1 MKKRVTMVIVSCVVL
16 MSGLWAQPQI
26 ETAKELLKQGK
37 AKEAVALLRQVL
49 ETAPKNI
56 DAWQNLAQAYWKLAN
71 LDSAKISGQ
80 RVISLDEKNV
90 HGYLVVSNVEEAQ
103 KDMKAAH
110 STLTTGLVEKK
121 GDAQLLIALGGLLL
135 RADSTDRAIV
145 VLSQAKEANPA
156 SAVIYDGLGDAYN
169 KQGVPTFAITQYEKS
184 VELDS
189 MNTEVYIKLGKLYY
203 KERRYNDAAR
213 IYARV
218 VVLDPNNK
226 DILLELCRMYMAS
239 RPRQYDNAS
248 TYLKLYVQRFPK
260 SEEAWAMYA
269 EALFNLRKYP
279 EALDAAQR
287 VLKNDPKNEKALR
300 YEATSQF
307 VLKKY
312 KESIEAFK
320 KLQAVVDTMRVD
332 DLMRLGDANMALKQ
346 TQAAVTA
353 YEEVLK
359 IDPNKTDVF
368 NKAAQAFM
376 TESKYAQAAA
386 LFQRRF
392 TLDSSSAALASYLNY
407 AGCKIQLKEYD
418 SARIAY
424 RAFISKKADYPS
436 AWLGFARSLLL
447 QSSDSLQAAR
457 RAYEEWLKL
466 IPAADEAKYKKELAE
481 AHKNIGVAYLVDKK
495 YEQAITPLKKSLQ
508 FNDTDD
514 DTHLRLGQ
522 AYALTSDKEDA
533 IKEYQR
539 AMKLNPKNKDAKKG
553 LEMLGI
559 PVD

>member
-1 MKKRVTMVIVSCVVL
+1 MKKLVTMVIISCVVF

-26 ETAKELLKQGK
+26 ENAKELLKQGK
-37 AKEAVALLRQVL
+37 AKEAVSLIRQVL
-49 ETAPKNI
+49 ETAPKNV
-56 DAWQNLAQAYWKLAN
+56 DAWQNLGQAYWKLSN
-71 LDSAKISGQ
+71 LDSAKIAGQ

-90 HGYLVVSNVEEAQ
+90 DGYLLVSTIEEAQ
-103 KDMKAAH
+103 KDIKAAH
-110 STLTTGLVEKK
+110 GTLTTGLVEKK
-121 GDAQLLIALGGLLL
+121 GDGQLLIALGGLLL

-145 VLSQAKEANPA
+145 VFSQAKEANPT
-156 SAVIYDGLGDAYN
+156 SPVIYDGLGDAYN

-189 MNTEVYIKLGKLYY
+189 MNTDVYIKLGKLYY

-248 TYLKLYVQRFPK
+248 KYLKLYTQRFPK
-260 SEEAWAMYA
+260 EVEPWGIFA
-269 EALFNLRKYP
+269 EALFNLRQYP
-279 EALDAAQR
+279 EAFDAAEH
-287 VLKNDPKNEKALR
+287 VLKSDPKNSKALR
-300 YEATSQF
+300 YQANGLF
-307 VLKKY
+307 KLKKF
-312 KESIEAFK
+312 KESVVAFK
-320 KLQAVVDTMRVD
+320 KLQAVDTLKVDEWIQ
-332 DLMRLGDANMALKQ
+332 LGDANMELKQ
-346 TQAAVTA
+346 TQPAVTA
-353 YEEVLK
+353 YEEGLK
-359 IDPNKTDVF
+359 LDPNRKDVF

-392 TLDSSSAALASYLNY
+392 TLDSSSAALSSYLNY

-424 RAFISKKADYPS
+424 RTFISKKADYPS

-447 QSSDSLQAAR
+447 LSTDSLQAAR
-457 RAYEEWLKL
+457 KAYEEWLKL

-481 AHKNIGVAYLVDKK
+481 AYKNIGVAHLVDKK
-495 YEQAITPLKKSLQ
+495 YELAIPALKKSLQ
-508 FNDTDD
+508 FADADG
-514 DTHLRLGQ
+514 DTHYRLGL
-522 AYALTSDKEDA
+522 AYALSRNKEDA
-533 IKEYQR
+533 IKEYQK
-539 AMKLNPKNKDAKKG
+539 ALKLDPKNKDAKKG

>member
-1 MKKRVTMVIVSCVVL
+1 MKKLVTMVVVSCVVFV
-16 MSGLWAQPQI
+16 SGLLAQPQI
-26 ETAKELLKQGK
+26 ENAKELLKQGK
-37 AKEAVALLRQVL
+37 AREAVSLIRQVL

-56 DAWQNLAQAYWKLAN
+56 DAWQNLGQAYWKLSN
-71 LDSAKISGQ
+71 FDSAKIAGQ

-90 HGYLVVSNVEEAQ
+90 NGYLLVSKIEETQ
-103 KDMKAAH
+103 KDIKAAYG
-110 STLTTGLVEKK
+110 TLTTGLVEKK
-121 GDAQLLIALGGLLL
+121 GDGQLLIALGGLLL

-145 VLSQAKEANPA
+145 VFSQAKEANPA
-156 SAVIYDGLGDAYN
+156 SPVIYDGLGDAYN

-189 MNTEVYIKLGKLYY
+189 MNTDVYIKLGKLFY

-226 DILLELCRMYMAS
+226 EILLELCRMYMAS

-248 TYLKLYVQRFPK
+248 KYLKLYTQRFPK
-260 SEEAWAMYA
+260 EVEPWGILG
-269 EALFNLRKYP
+269 EALFNLRQYP
-279 EALDAAQR
+279 EAIDAADH
-287 VLKNDPKNEKALR
+287 VLKSDPKNGKALR
-300 YEATSQF
+300 YQANGLF
-307 VLKKY
+307 KLKKF
-312 KESIEAFK
+312 KESVEGFK
-320 KLQAVVDTMRVD
+320 KLQAADTLKVDEWIQ
-332 DLMRLGDANMALKQ
+332 LGDANMELKQ
-346 TQAAVTA
+346 TQAAVAA
-353 YEEVLK
+353 YEEGLK
-359 IDPNKTDVF
+359 LDPNKKDVF

-376 TESKYAQAAA
+376 TEFKYAQAAA

-392 TLDSSSAALASYLNY
+392 TMDSSSGALASYLNY

-424 RAFISKKADYPS
+424 RTFISKRADYPP

-447 QSSDSLQAAR
+447 LSSDSLQGAR

-481 AHKNIGVAYLVDKK
+481 AYKNIGIAFLVDKK
-495 YEQAITPLKKSLQ
+495 YEQAIAPLKKSLQ
-508 FNDTDD
+508 FNDADD

-522 AYALTSDKEDA
+522 SYALTSNKEEA
-533 IKEYQR
+533 IKEYQK
-539 AMKLNPKNKDAKKG
+539 ALKSNPKNKDAKKG